1 MPKLKNS
8 NETFWA
14 IFKQRE
20 YLKIDKIA
28 VVESNLNFWQK
39 NSFESSMNFIQKSA
53 RACVIE
59 MTKLC
64 SKGM

>member
-1 MPKLKNS
+1 MPKFKNS

-39 NSFESSMNFIQKSA
+39 NSFESSMNFI
-53 RACVIE
+53 
-59 MTKLC
+59 
-64 SKGM
+64 